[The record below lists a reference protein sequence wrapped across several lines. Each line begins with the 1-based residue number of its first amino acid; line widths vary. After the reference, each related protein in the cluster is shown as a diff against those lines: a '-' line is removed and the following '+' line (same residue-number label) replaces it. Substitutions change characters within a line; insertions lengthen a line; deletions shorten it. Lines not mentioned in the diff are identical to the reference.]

1 MEIVTRP
8 DLSGGGD
15 GDLLSVLSGIGLLE
29 IATRL
34 DLSGGGEGDLLSVLS
49 GVGLLWR

>member
-1 MEIVTRP
+1 MEM
-8 DLSGGGD
+8 
-15 GDLLSVLSGIGLLE
+15 
-29 IATRL
+29 ATRS

>member
-1 MEIVTRP
+1 MEIVTR
-8 DLSGGGD
+8 S
-15 GDLLSVLSGIGLLE
+15 
-29 IATRL
+29 

>member
-8 DLSGGGD
+8 DLC
-15 GDLLSVLSGIGLLE
+15 
-29 IATRL
+29 
-34 DLSGGGEGDLLSVLS
+34 GGGEGDLLYVLS

>member
-8 DLSGGGD
+8 
-15 GDLLSVLSGIGLLE
+15 
-29 IATRL
+29 

>member
-1 MEIVTRP
+1 MEMATRS

>member
-8 DLSGGGD
+8 
-15 GDLLSVLSGIGLLE
+15 
-29 IATRL
+29 

-49 GVGLLWR
+49 GAGLLWR